1 LKGKIIYFT
10 NVPTDLQV
18 AKFLQDNELEVYGI
32 LDIPDMLRKTFEEQE
47 IIKFKKKWDYR
58 EFVKKEISGVD
69 TQFLEEFEKKYE
81 INLWSLIYK
90 DRNLYGFNDYYDF
103 DYNEILK
110 ITEKSIRFYESII
123 NEVEPQFVWIHI
135 PDFFHIELF
144 YEICRKRKIKI
155 LTLSES
161 RLPNRY
167 IISEKTDIFDEAK
180 FVLKENSTKNFK
192 TFDELRNLTKD
203 WYQTISPEK
212 HEIMLSYKTKIKGF
226 IHYLFSVNNKEF
238 RKYYS
243 NFGKTRIKIFYYE
256 SLKIFKGK
264 LRKNYIDKNSK
275 KEVNLDVKYAYFPL
289 HVTPERSTLSAA
301 PYYANQFEV
310 IHHIAKSLP
319 INFKL
324 YVREHPIQAIN
335 NWREISF
342 YKKISK
348 MPNVEMI
355 HPSFSN
361 ETLLK
366 KSSLVITITGSN
378 GFTAAFYEKP
388 SIVFADVLYSDLSS
402 VFRVSNL
409 EKLPEIINSAINTKV
424 NNIELSNFVDKAI
437 ANSFEFDFFNL
448 MAPMIK
454 EFFYDGF
461 TTDVYVPK
469 DKIEEFINKN
479 KKQLNQWGMELLKK
493 INQHENFQK
502 LDDN

>member
-1 LKGKIIYFT
+1 
-10 NVPTDLQV
+10 
-18 AKFLQDNELEVYGI
+18 
-32 LDIPDMLRKTFEEQE
+32 
-47 IIKFKKKWDYR
+47 
-58 EFVKKEISGVD
+58 
-69 TQFLEEFEKKYE
+69 
-81 INLWSLIYK
+81 
-90 DRNLYGFNDYYDF
+90 
-103 DYNEILK
+103 
-110 ITEKSIRFYESII
+110 
-123 NEVEPQFVWIHI
+123 
-135 PDFFHIELF
+135 
-144 YEICRKRKIKI
+144 
-155 LTLSES
+155 
-161 RLPNRY
+161 
-167 IISEKTDIFDEAK
+167 
-180 FVLKENSTKNFK
+180 
-192 TFDELRNLTKD
+192 
-203 WYQTISPEK
+203 
-212 HEIMLSYKTKIKGF
+212 
-226 IHYLFSVNNKEF
+226 
-238 RKYYS
+238 
-243 NFGKTRIKIFYYE
+243 
-256 SLKIFKGK
+256 
-264 LRKNYIDKNSK
+264 
-275 KEVNLDVKYAYFPL
+275 
-289 HVTPERSTLSAA
+289 
-301 PYYANQFEV
+301 
-310 IHHIAKSLP
+310 
-319 INFKL
+319 
-324 YVREHPIQAIN
+324 
-335 NWREISF
+335 
-342 YKKISK
+342 